1 MNGIIK
7 SIQEALP
14 KGSFTREQA
23 RQVMSAHPALK
34 MERESASS
42 FLLVLRDK
50 TGFPVW
56 QCLNYLPTS
65 NGATK

>member
-1 MNGIIK
+1 MNGIIE
-7 SIQEALP
+7 SIQGALP

-56 QCLNYLPTS
+56 QCLNYLPTI
-65 NGATK
+65 NG